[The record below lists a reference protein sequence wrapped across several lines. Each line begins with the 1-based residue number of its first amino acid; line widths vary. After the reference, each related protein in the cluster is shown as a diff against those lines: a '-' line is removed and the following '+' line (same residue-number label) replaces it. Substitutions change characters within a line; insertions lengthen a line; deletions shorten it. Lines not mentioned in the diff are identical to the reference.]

1 MKGSIEDSFKCQ
13 ANNFKHNPIRNVAS
27 QSFKQGGDIEIQ
39 YLKSTLTV
47 MWVKYPEVER
57 KTISEEF

>member
-39 YLKSTLTV
+39 YLKRTLMV
-47 MWVKYPEVER
+47 MWVKYPEVEG
-57 KTISEEF
+57 KMISEDF

>member
-1 MKGSIEDSFKCQ
+1 MKGSIEDSFKCR

-57 KTISEEF
+57 KTISEDF

>member
-39 YLKSTLTV
+39 YLKSSLTV